1 MAADL
6 QALIGKIMSD
16 PSFAEA
22 LAQNPEKALKEANIE
37 PTVDLL
43 EALKGVDVES
53 LKKLAAAFGENQ
65 AAV

>member
-6 QALIGKIMSD
+6 QVLIGKIMSE
-16 PSFAEA
+16 PGFAEA
-22 LAQNPEKALKEANIE
+22 LAQSPEKALKDANIE
-37 PTVDLL
+37 PTLDLL
-43 EALKGVDVES
+43 EALKDVDVES